1 MNADPSFFPLRS
13 ANASAAQPRP
23 GDQPSEARGTPARI
37 LLVDDDPDVL
47 RILCAALQMFNYQV
61 DVAGDGAAAW
71 DALCVRSHDIVV
83 TDHMM
88 PKLTGLD
95 LIRKLRRAGRDVPCI
110 LISGDLPDLEP
121 DMDLPLQ
128 PIRAVEKPV
137 RLEHLISMVR
147 SLLAASP
154 RRSTE
159 AWSSSGNV
167 SFCPA

>member
-1 MNADPSFFPLRS
+1 MNADPSFFPVRN
-13 ANASAAQPRP
+13 ANAAQARP
-23 GDQPSEARGTPARI
+23 CEQQSETRGTAARI

-47 RILCAALQMFNYQV
+47 RILRAALQMFNYEV
-61 DVAGDGAAAW
+61 DVARDGATAW
-71 DALCVRSHDIVV
+71 DVLCVRAYDIVV

-88 PKLTGLD
+88 PRLTGLD
-95 LIRKLRRAGRDVPCI
+95 LIRKLRRVGRDVPCI
-110 LISGDLPDLEP
+110 LISGDLPDLDR

-128 PIRAVEKPV
+128 PIRAVDKPV

-154 RRSTE
+154 RRSNE
-159 AWSSSGNV
+159 AWSGSGNV